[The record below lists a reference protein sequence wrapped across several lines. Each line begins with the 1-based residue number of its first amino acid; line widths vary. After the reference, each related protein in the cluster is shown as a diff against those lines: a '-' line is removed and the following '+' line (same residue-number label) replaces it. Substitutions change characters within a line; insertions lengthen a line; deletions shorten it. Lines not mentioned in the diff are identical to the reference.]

1 MFMFP
6 SNHPNYFLQTKMS
19 LACARVL
26 KGCGCGVRGE
36 PLLPV
41 LVVAN
46 SSRIRCRY
54 QRLRARRRVEC
65 RVNFSIVVQHDPAIV
80 VALAQ
85 DRKECGEIHTPRA
98 ENLVEIHSVVLLPA
112 RSRPFPA
119 IGGVVPGL
127 AVL

>member
-1 MFMFP
+1 
-6 SNHPNYFLQTKMS
+6 T
-19 LACARVL
+19 RVVWV
-26 KGCGCGVRGE
+26 CTPRHGVRGE

-54 QRLRARRRVEC
+54 QRLRACRRVEC
-65 RVNFSIVVQHDPAIV
+65 RVNFSSVVQHDPAIV

-98 ENLVEIHSVVLLPA
+98 ETLVEIHSVVLLPA
-112 RSRPFPA
+112 RSQALSSHWRCCTWPRSP
-119 IGGVVPGL
+119 
-127 AVL
+127 